1 MNHSHHQRFSQLML
15 ILAAG
20 FAIYGHG
27 LCSHD

>member
-1 MNHSHHQRFSQLML
+1 MNNAHPHRFSQLML

-27 LCSHD
+27 LCGHD